1 MRAKTEKLKQFS
13 SLHAGGAPLVLV
25 NIWDPGSTR
34 TVAAAGAPALA
45 TGSASVGGALGFGDG
60 ETVPLDVVLA
70 HAARIV
76 ASVDLP
82 VSVDFE
88 AGYLATTDG
97 VAGNVA
103 RVVAAGWRHQP

>member
-1 MRAKTEKLKQFS
+1 MRTQTEKLKQFS
-13 SLHAGGAPLVLV
+13 SLHA
-25 NIWDPGSTR
+25 
-34 TVAAAGAPALA
+34 
-45 TGSASVGGALGFGDG
+45 GGALGFGDG
-60 ETVPLDVVLA
+60 ETVPLDVVRA

-88 AGYLATTDG
+88 AGYSATADG

-103 RVVAAGWRHQP
+103 RVVAAGAAGINLEDGYPAGDGEGLRPVEDAVGRLKAARTEHRSRT